1 VKEETAGLRR
11 FLLPAAIFAITF
23 VTFLPGLS
31 GEFLNWDDDVNFLGN
46 PNFRGLGWEN
56 VRWMFT
62 TTHEGHWIPL
72 TWLTLGLNYALGGMN
87 PLGYH
92 VGSLLF
98 HASCAVLF
106 YFAAR
111 RLIGAA
117 LPVAAPGALS
127 WGAAFA
133 ALLFAVHPLR
143 VESVVWIT
151 ERRDVQS
158 MFFYLL
164 AALGYL
170 RAVEESRNGRL
181 SSRWRALSVAAFV
194 CAVVSK
200 SSTIMLPAALFLI
213 DLYPL
218 RRASLGWRR
227 LIVEKLP
234 YLIVAAADVVVALIA
249 VRSAA
254 KLTGLGTHGLAGR
267 IAIVFYSF
275 FYYPW
280 KLVWPVELSP
290 MYEMPQRVGPLEPRF
305 LVAITVVVLV
315 TAVLVALRRRW
326 PAGLCAWVYSAVMIL
341 PLSGV
346 IHAGFQL
353 VQDRWSYL
361 SGMGFVLLAG
371 GGAAWLLD
379 ARARGRVSPVIARS
393 VMAGAVA
400 VVVLL
405 AIGSWD
411 QSKVWHDSE
420 TLWRWGANMD
430 PECTVC
436 WNNLGTAL
444 IGHKRYAEAED
455 AYRRIARLR
464 PMSAQLANNLATAI
478 AGQGKTAE
486 AAEML
491 RLALRIDPDLT
502 GAQLNLGLYEAQTGR
517 FDEALGHLRKAYARD
532 PKFPGAAK
540 ELGKT
545 LVLAAAHEVQGG
557 RPDQAGALYRE
568 ALSVQPGD
576 VQAQAGLQALGAP
589 PSAAPAGPAASTPAS
604 TPKR

>member
-1 VKEETAGLRR
+1 MNGESTPLRR
-11 FLLPAAIFAITF
+11 FLLPVAVFTITF

-46 PNFRGLGWEN
+46 PNFRGLAWSN

-72 TWLTLGLNYALGGMN
+72 TWLTLGLNYALGGMD
-87 PLGYH
+87 PQGYH
-92 VGSLLF
+92 LVSLAF
-98 HASCAVLF
+98 HAASAVMF
-106 YFAAR
+106 YFVAR

-117 LPVAAPGALS
+117 LAEAGPAALS

-158 MFFYLL
+158 VFFYLL

-170 RAVEESRNGRL
+170 RAVEQGLDGRL
-181 SSRWRALSVAAFV
+181 SRLWRGLSVAAFV
-194 CAVVSK
+194 CAVMSK
-200 SSTIMLPAALFLI
+200 SSTVMLPAALLLI
-213 DLYPL
+213 DVYPL
-218 RRASLGWRR
+218 RRTSLGWRR

-234 YLIVAAADVVVALIA
+234 YLVVAAADVVVALIA

-254 KLTGLGTHGLAGR
+254 KLTILGTHGIAGR
-267 IAIVFYSF
+267 AAIVLYSF

-290 MYEMPQRVGPLEPRF
+290 MYEMPLRIDPLRPRF
-305 LVAITVVVLV
+305 VVATLVVVLT
-315 TAVLVALRRRW
+315 TAALVALRRRW
-326 PAGLCAWVYSAVMIL
+326 PAGLAAWIYSALMIL

-371 GGAAWLLD
+371 GGIAWLLETL
-379 ARARGRVSPVIARS
+379 ARGRVSAVIVRS
-393 VMAGAVA
+393 VALGAGAM
-400 VVVLL
+400 VVFL
-405 AIGSWD
+405 AAGAWD

-444 IGHKRYAEAED
+444 VGHKRYAEAED
-455 AYRRIARLR
+455 TYRRVVKLR
-464 PMSAQLANNLATAI
+464 PMSAPLANNIATAL
-478 AGQGKTAE
+478 AGQGKAAE
-486 AAEML
+486 AEEML
-491 RLALRIDPDLT
+491 RLALRLDPDLT
-502 GAQLNLGLYEAQTGR
+502 GAQLNLGQYETQRGR
-517 FDEALGHLRKAYARD
+517 FDEALAHLRKAYAHN
-532 PKFPGAAK
+532 PQFPGAAK
-540 ELGKT
+540 ELVRT
-545 LVLAAAHEVQGG
+545 LVLAAASEGTSG
-557 RPDQAGALYRE
+557 RPDQAMALYRE
-568 ALSVQPGD
+568 ALSVQPGNT
-576 VQAQAGLQALGAP
+576 QAREELDALADRRG
-589 PSAAPAGPAASTPAS
+589 AAPSGTPS
-604 TPKR
+604 R

>member
-1 VKEETAGLRR
+1 MREGPTALRR
-11 FLLPAAIFAITF
+11 LLLPAAIFVITF

-31 GEFLNWDDDVNFLGN
+31 GEFVNWDDDVNFLGN
-46 PNFRGLGWEN
+46 PNFRGLGWSN
-56 VRWMFT
+56 LRWMFT

-72 TWLTLGLNYALGGMN
+72 TWITLGLNYALGGMD
-87 PLGYH
+87 PWGYH
-92 VGSLLF
+92 AVSLAF

-106 YFAAR
+106 YFVAR

-117 LPVAAPGALS
+117 LPAAGSAAVA

-133 ALLFAVHPLR
+133 SVLFAVHPLR

-170 RAVEESRNGRL
+170 RAVEEGRDGRL
-181 SSRWRALSVAAFV
+181 SSLWRGLSVAAFV
-194 CAVVSK
+194 CAVMSK

-213 DLYPL
+213 DVYPL
-218 RRASLGWRR
+218 RRVGLGWRR
-227 LIVEKLP
+227 LIVEKIP
-234 YLIVAAADVVVALIA
+234 YLIVAAADVIVALIA

-267 IAIVFYSF
+267 IAIVLYSF

-290 MYEMPQRVGPLEPRF
+290 MYEMPQRIDPLEPRF
-305 LVAITVVVLV
+305 LVAALVVVLV

-326 PAGLCAWVYSAVMIL
+326 PAGLCAWVYSALMIL

-346 IHAGFQL
+346 VHAGFQL

-371 GGAAWLLD
+371 GGLTWLLD
-379 ARARGRVSPVIARS
+379 ARARGRLSAITSRS

-400 VVVLL
+400 MVVFL
-405 AIGSWD
+405 AAGSWD

-444 IGHKRYAEAED
+444 VGLKRYAEAEN
-455 AYRRIARLR
+455 AYRRITKLR
-464 PMSAQLANNLATAI
+464 PMSAPLANNLATAI
-478 AGQGKTAE
+478 AGQGRPAE
-486 AAEML
+486 AEEML
-491 RLALRIDPDLT
+491 RLALRLDPDLT
-502 GAQLNLGLYEAQTGR
+502 GAQLNLGLHEAQAGH
-517 FDEALGHLRKAYARD
+517 FDEALAHLRKAYARD
-532 PKFPGAAK
+532 RKFPGAAK
-540 ELGKT
+540 ELERV
-545 LVLAAAHEVQGG
+545 LVLAAAHELEDG
-557 RPDQAGALYRE
+557 RPEEAIALYRE
-568 ALSVQPGD
+568 AVSVQPGD
-576 VQAQAGLQALGAP
+576 TQAQEALQALLARRG
-589 PSAAPAGPAASTPAS
+589 AAPLGSLA
-604 TPKR
+604 R